1 MDELDRQ
8 LIEEAQKELA
18 RREFWEYCKLVAPDF
33 YKDERT
39 FLKDMCE
46 KLQEFYEDVTKKVLV
61 MNIPPRHGK
70 SRTATLFTQW
80 LFGVDP
86 STRVMTGSY
95 NEDLST
101 TFARAVR
108 DTIAEEKTEGIMS
121 YCDIFPNTRIKRGDA
136 SVKKWALEGSTQ
148 ASYLATSPR
157 WYVHGFWCKDYY
169 C

>member
-1 MDELDRQ
+1 MGELDIQ

-33 YKDERT
+33 YKDERV

-86 STRVMTGSY
+86 STRVMTRKLQRGLVDNLCKSCKRY
-95 NEDLST
+95 NSG
-101 TFARAVR
+101 R
-108 DTIAEEKTEGIMS
+108 
-121 YCDIFPNTRIKRGDA
+121 
-136 SVKKWALEGSTQ
+136 
-148 ASYLATSPR
+148 
-157 WYVHGFWCKDYY
+157 KDRRHFVLL
-169 C
+169 

>member
-1 MDELDRQ
+1 MDELDRE
-8 LIEEAQKELA
+8 LIEEAKKELA

-86 STRVMTGSY
+86 STRVMTRK
-95 NEDLST
+95 L
-101 TFARAVR
+101 
-108 DTIAEEKTEGIMS
+108 
-121 YCDIFPNTRIKRGDA
+121 
-136 SVKKWALEGSTQ
+136 Q
-148 ASYLATSPR
+148 
-157 WYVHGFWCKDYY
+157 
-169 C
+169 